1 MMLTECMHEVE
12 GIEEKA
18 LMALLQGLSFLK
30 VFIHIFTRLA
40 NMHAP
45 SVSTQTFYQ
54 FSVYFNLRNVPN
66 FLDPKTVNTVI
77 YILVIIIAI
86 Y

>member
-18 LMALLQGLSFLK
+18 LMALLQSLSFLK
-30 VFIHIFTRLA
+30 VFIHIFTWLV
-40 NMHAP
+40 NMHSP

-54 FSVYFNLRNVPN
+54 LSVYFNLRNVPN
-66 FLDPKTVNTVI
+66 FLDPEIVNLVI
-77 YILVIIIAI
+77 YKIIIVV

>member
-30 VFIHIFTRLA
+30 VFIHIFTCLG

-45 SVSTQTFYQ
+45 SVSTQTFHQ

-66 FLDPKTVNTVI
+66 FLDPEVVNLVI
-77 YILVIIIAI
+77 YIIIIAVC
-86 Y
+86 